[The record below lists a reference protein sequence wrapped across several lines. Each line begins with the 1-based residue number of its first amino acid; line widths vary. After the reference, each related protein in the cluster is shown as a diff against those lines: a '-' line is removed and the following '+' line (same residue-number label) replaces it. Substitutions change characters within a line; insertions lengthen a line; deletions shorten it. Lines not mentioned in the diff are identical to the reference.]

1 MPFILNEYRYVIDKT
16 ITIVIPIATT
26 MYGVY
31 TSYFESSKDIIIKQ
45 QIEDKRLLQEDK
57 RLLQEDK
64 RLLQETITHLQL
76 QQIED
81 KRLLQETISCLKQKD
96 EVLYKALHQKRSS
109 WFPFFN

>member
-45 QIEDKRLLQEDK
+45 QIEDKRLLQE
-57 RLLQEDK
+57 
-64 RLLQETITHLQL
+64 TITHLQL

>member
-45 QIEDKRLLQEDK
+45 QIEDKRLLQE
-57 RLLQEDK
+57 
-64 RLLQETITHLQL
+64 TITHLQL

-96 EVLYKALHQKRSS
+96 EVLKQKDEMLYKALHQKRSS

>member
-57 RLLQEDK
+57 RLLQE
-64 RLLQETITHLQL
+64 TITHLQL